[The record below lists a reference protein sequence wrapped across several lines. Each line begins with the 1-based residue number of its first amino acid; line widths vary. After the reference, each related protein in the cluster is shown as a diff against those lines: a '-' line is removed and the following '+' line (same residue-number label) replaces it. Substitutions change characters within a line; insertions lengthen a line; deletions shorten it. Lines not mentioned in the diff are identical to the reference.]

1 MYVYIYM
8 YNKWSVS
15 YKGRRITCD
24 SHLGSLINLLA
35 LNSDGG
41 SYKHYDVCDIFYLR
55 IDS

>member
-1 MYVYIYM
+1 MYIYIYV

-41 SYKHYDVCDIFYLR
+41 SYKHYDVCDIL
-55 IDS
+55 SKEV